1 MYAGDFQLINH
12 VQAVALTLTQLSA
25 EYGVDESRVRFST
38 CALFLGLCIGA
49 SFWGT
54 ASDIIGRRPAFN
66 VTLFIASVFGLA
78 SGGAPS
84 WIGASG
90 LYACLGLG
98 IGGNLPVD
106 GAVFLEFVPV
116 ESGNLL
122 TMMSVFWPVGNLIAR
137 FVFASSGSRSP
148 IGKPYS

>member
-1 MYAGDFQLINH
+1 MNIYAGSELINH
-12 VQAVALTLTQLSA
+12 VQGVALTLTQLSA

-38 CALFLGLCIGA
+38 CALFLGLCLGA
-49 SFWGT
+49 SFWGI

-66 VTLFIASVFGLA
+66 VTLLIASVFGLA

-90 LYACLGLG
+90 LYACLGIG

-106 GAVFLEFVPV
+106 GAVFLEFLPM
-116 ESGNLL
+116 ESGNIL

-137 FVFASSGSRSP
+137 FVCQFHCGRASTD
-148 IGKPYS
+148 KP